1 LTLTGQVGKPNL
13 CKNIVRA
20 VVSDPKTPPV
30 DEAPITDQVTWHYY
44 MGMLAFLNGEDKK
57 ATDELTWALLHRPAD
72 ALRNQGVSRCDG
84 RHDTDARQAHPH
96 IL

>member
-1 LTLTGQVGKPNL
+1 MTLTGQVGKPNL

-57 ATDELTWALLHRPAD
+57 ATDELTWALLHCPAD
-72 ALRNQGVSRCDG
+72 ALRNQE
-84 RHDTDARQAHPH
+84 
-96 IL
+96 